1 MSQDGRSQG
10 GGGAGGCGGSA
21 TNTSPQGSPITLSVP
36 RPDHQRTTNLY
47 VDTPFKHRVAPRS
60 RPQHHHLH
68 HHHHHHTSSSL
79 SSSSSSPSSGRT
91 LVDLALVHGAP
102 ARTSGKRPTKLM
114 SPTGSVT
121 GAPFK
126 GGNNNNSSITTS
138 SISTNI
144 TSSSSSAATLQQSGS
159 RTPVISK
166 QPAALT
172 FTKGRRDDTSDG
184 ESIIC
189 SWCGRCRCEACTT
202 PRPPPAAWLCRNK
215 CLCSPAAAVDYAS
228 CLCCV
233 KGVLY
238 HCGKDGENG
247 LAVAADH
254 PCSCGGP
261 HAMLSWACM
270 AVASIPLPCLL
281 CYWPLTGAR
290 RVVETTYQRCT
301 SHGCRCPQGR
311 NPRLQPPPPPPPE
324 KRPLHDCA

>member
-1 MSQDGRSQG
+1 MRPVMSQDGRSQG
-10 GGGAGGCGGSA
+10 GGGAGGCGGSGA
-21 TNTSPQGSPITLSVP
+21 PSSPQGSPITLSVP

-47 VDTPFKHRVAPRS
+47 VDTPFKHRVAPRP
-60 RPQHHHLH
+60 RPSHHHN
-68 HHHHHHTSSSL
+68 
-79 SSSSSSPSSGRT
+79 RT
-91 LVDLALVHGAP
+91 HVDLALVHGAP
-102 ARTSGKRPTKLM
+102 ARVSGKRPKLG
-114 SPTGSVT
+114 SGVTPTPG
-121 GAPFK
+121 K
-126 GGNNNNSSITTS
+126 GVPA
-138 SISTNI
+138 
-144 TSSSSSAATLQQSGS
+144 SSSGSGSALQQQPAGS

-172 FTKGRRDDTSDG
+172 FTKSGREESDG

-189 SWCGRCRCEACTT
+189 SWCGRCRCQACTK
-202 PRPPPAAWLCRNK
+202 PRPLPAAWLCRNK

-238 HCGKDGENG
+238 HCSKDRVSGHST
-247 LAVAADH
+247 LADN

-261 HAMLSWACM
+261 HALRGWACL
-270 AVASIPLPCLL
+270 ALASIPLPCLL

-290 RVVETTYQRCT
+290 RLLEMIYQRCT

-311 NPRLQPPPPPPPE
+311 GPHLQPMPPPPPPE

>member
-21 TNTSPQGSPITLSVP
+21 TTSSPQGSPITLSVP

-47 VDTPFKHRVAPRS
+47 VDTPFRHRVAPRS
-60 RPQHHHLH
+60 RPTQHHNS
-68 HHHHHHTSSSL
+68 T
-79 SSSSSSPSSGRT
+79 SSSSSTLPPASGGGRT
-91 LVDLALVHGAP
+91 HVDLALVHGAP
-102 ARTSGKRPTKLM
+102 ARSSGKRPNKLPIT
-114 SPTGSVT
+114 SATSSGTTAVP
-121 GAPFK
+121 AK
-126 GGNNNNSSITTS
+126 GSITSTS
-138 SISTNI
+138 T
-144 TSSSSSAATLQQSGS
+144 TTLSSPSSLQQSGS
-159 RTPVISK
+159 CTPVISK
-166 QPAALT
+166 QPGSLT
-172 FTKGRRDDTSDG
+172 FTKGRREDSDG

-189 SWCGRCRCEACTT
+189 SWCGRCRCEACTK

-247 LAVAADH
+247 LAAAADH

-261 HAMLSWACM
+261 NALLSWACL

-290 RVVETTYQRCT
+290 RMVETTYQRCT

-311 NPRLQPPPPPPPE
+311 SHHLQPPPPPPPE

>member
-10 GGGAGGCGGSA
+10 GGGAGGCGGSGSA
-21 TNTSPQGSPITLSVP
+21 TSPQGSPITLSVP

-47 VDTPFKHRVAPRS
+47 VDTPFKHRVAPRP
-60 RPQHHHLH
+60 RPSH
-68 HHHHHHTSSSL
+68 HHHASTAS
-79 SSSSSSPSSGRT
+79 RT
-91 LVDLALVHGAP
+91 HVDLALVHGVP
-102 ARTSGKRPTKLM
+102 ARTSGTRPAKFTF
-114 SPTGSVT
+114 SHTSVT
-121 GAPFK
+121 AAAPVK
-126 GGNNNNSSITTS
+126 GSTS
-138 SISTNI
+138 SGST
-144 TSSSSSAATLQQSGS
+144 SLPQQPAGS

-166 QPAALT
+166 QPAAIT
-172 FTKGRRDDTSDG
+172 FTKSGRDEADG

-189 SWCGRCRCEACTT
+189 SWCGRCRCEACTK

-238 HCGKDGENG
+238 HCGKDGEAG
-247 LAVAADH
+247 LAAAADH

-261 HAMLSWACM
+261 HAVLGWACL
-270 AVASIPLPCLL
+270 ALAAIPLPCLL
-281 CYWPLTGAR
+281 CYWPLTGVR
-290 RVVETTYQRCT
+290 RLVEMTYQRCT

-311 NPRLQPPPPPPPE
+311 GPRLQPPPPPPPPE

>member
-60 RPQHHHLH
+60 RPSHHHN
-68 HHHHHHTSSSL
+68 TS
-79 SSSSSSPSSGRT
+79 SSSSSSPASGRT
-91 LVDLALVHGAP
+91 HVDLALVHGAP
-102 ARTSGKRPTKLM
+102 ARTSGKRPTKLTT
-114 SPTGSVT
+114 SAQTSVT
-121 GAPFK
+121 AAPVK
-126 GGNNNNSSITTS
+126 GTTTNTSTTS
-138 SISTNI
+138 SLS
-144 TSSSSSAATLQQSGS
+144 TLQQSGS

-172 FTKGRRDDTSDG
+172 FTKGRREDSDG

-189 SWCGRCRCEACTT
+189 SWCGRCRCEACTK

-215 CLCSPAAAVDYAS
+215 CLCSPAAAVDYTS

-247 LAVAADH
+247 LAAAADY

-261 HAMLSWACM
+261 HAVLRWACL

>member
-10 GGGAGGCGGSA
+10 GGGAGGCGGSGA
-21 TNTSPQGSPITLSVP
+21 PASPQGSPITLSVP

-47 VDTPFKHRVAPRS
+47 VDTPFKHRVAPRA
-60 RPQHHHLH
+60 RPSHHH
-68 HHHHHHTSSSL
+68 S
-79 SSSSSSPSSGRT
+79 RT
-91 LVDLALVHGAP
+91 HVDLALVHGAP
-102 ARTSGKRPTKLM
+102 ARVSGKRPKLGVT
-114 SPTGSVT
+114 PTPG
-121 GAPFK
+121 K
-126 GGNNNNSSITTS
+126 GVPASTS
-138 SISTNI
+138 GT
-144 TSSSSSAATLQQSGS
+144 ALQHQQQQSAGS

-172 FTKGRRDDTSDG
+172 FTKSGREESDG

-189 SWCGRCRCEACTT
+189 SWCGRCRCQACTK

-238 HCGKDGENG
+238 HCGKDCETGHAS
-247 LAVAADH
+247 LADD
-254 PCSCGGP
+254 PCSCGGR
-261 HAMLSWACM
+261 HARLGWACL
-270 AVASIPLPCLL
+270 ALAAIPLPCLL
-281 CYWPLTGAR
+281 CYWPLTGLR
-290 RVVETTYQRCT
+290 HLLEMTYQRCT

-311 NPRLQPPPPPPPE
+311 GPRLEPPPPPPRPE